1 MLLSDFDY
9 ELPEER
15 IAQTPIEPRNASR
28 LMVLDPVKKT
38 IGHDHFYNLKQYVE
52 PGDTLIFNDTRVMPA
67 RLIGHRDQTGGKVE
81 VFLLRRLDADHWETL
96 VKPGKKAQVGNVI
109 NFSDELSCVVT
120 EHTEFGGRIVE
131 FRYEGIFEEILDR
144 LGETP
149 LPPYIHEKL
158 EDKERYQTV
167 YNREEGSAAAPT
179 AGLHFTK
186 EQMKELEAMGVHLG
200 FVTLHVGL
208 GTFRP
213 VNVKHIEEHEMH
225 KEFYHISEETAKLIM
240 DTKKAGHRV
249 IAVGTTSIRTLESA
263 ATAPGEIAG
272 KSGWTGIF
280 IYPGYQFKIVDALIT
295 NFHLPK
301 STLIMLISAFAG
313 RKFVLQAY
321 ETAVAMKYRF
331 FSFGDAMYICAQQ
344 PQAERERE
352 LAELAALHRAKGEA

>member
-1 MLLSDFDY
+1 MLLLSDFDY

-15 IAQTPIEPRNASR
+15 IAQVPIEPRNASR

-38 IGHDHFYNLKQYVE
+38 IMHRHFYDLKEFLV

-67 RLIGHRDQTGGKVE
+67 RLIGHRENTGGKVE
-81 VFLLRRLDADHWETL
+81 VFLLRRLDATHWETL
-96 VKPGKKAQVGNVI
+96 VKPGKKARPGNCIV
-109 NFSDELSCVVT
+109 FSEDLRCT
-120 EHTEFGGRIVE
+120 ITDHTDFGGRIVA
-131 FRYEGIFEEILDR
+131 FQFDGVFEEILDR

-186 EQMKELEAMGVHLG
+186 EQMQELREMGVNLG

-213 VNVKHIEEHEMH
+213 VNVENIKQHEMH
-225 KEFYHISEETAKLIM
+225 KEFYRISDETAKLVM
-240 DTKKAGHRV
+240 DTKRAGHRV

-263 ATAPGEIAG
+263 ALAPGKIEG
-272 KSGWTGIF
+272 RSGWTEIF
-280 IYPGYQFKIVDALIT
+280 IYPGYDFKIVDALIT

-301 STLIMLISAFAG
+301 STLIMLISAFGG
-313 RKFVLQAY
+313 RKFILDAY
-321 ETAVAMKYRF
+321 RIAVKEKYRF
-331 FSFGDAMYICAQQ
+331 FSFGDAMFLSGHQ
-344 PQAERERE
+344 PKEERDRE
-352 LAELAALHRAKGEA
+352 LAELEASHQMEEA